1 MNIYD
6 LKINGVKQPMGYNF
20 DRLRVSWKIKDFT
33 DKYQSDASVKISDRE
48 DFSNILFEVKGEDVD
63 ASGVNIYMSLTP
75 RTVYYVHVSVTGNA
89 GEHAEAVT
97 TFETGKMDEAWQAVY
112 ISTAEADTFHPVF
125 KKSFSLPEDKTV
137 QKARVYMT
145 GLGVYEAT
153 LNGTRIGEDYLAPF
167 LDDYND
173 GIQYQTYDI
182 TAQLSGENVFEI
194 MTGNGWYKGWFGLQG
209 TSENYG
215 SRFATLAELH
225 ITYDDGSNDI
235 IVTDDSWVYYGSDI
249 EDSGIYSGEIYNH
262 CLWEDKDN
270 PEKPVVILTEKDNA
284 NLALSNLEERI
295 SMPVRVMETIS
306 VKEVIHTPAGETVL
320 DFGQNFAGYIQFEAD
335 LPKGTKIELKFG
347 EVLQNDNFYNGNYR
361 EASAFGYTYISGGY
375 KETVRAH
382 FTFFGGRYV
391 KVIGWPGELCADDF
405 TGCVVYSALERT
417 GYIETSNAA
426 INRLYQNCVWG
437 QKSNFI
443 DIPTDCPQRN
453 ERLGWTGDAQVFA
466 PTASYNMDTRAFYNK
481 FLIDLHKDQL
491 KNDGRVANYI
501 PDVNHEGGGSSVWGD
516 SATFIPDALYDF
528 YGDEEALASYYPLM
542 KGWVD
547 WIEKGD
553 KARGEKYLFDYT
565 FTFGDWLALDG
576 VLPTSFKGSTDDA
589 YVSSVYYMAS
599 AQKVAKAA
607 QIIGKED
614 DAVYYAE
621 LAAKIKE
628 AIFNE
633 FFTPS
638 GRLAI
643 DTQTAYLIALR
654 FGIYKD
660 KDRLIEGFKKRLKND
675 MYRLKGGFVGAPTMC
690 SIMSDNGMD
699 DLAYRIM
706 LTEGFPGWL
715 YPVSMGATTIWERW
729 NSVLPDG
736 TISPTGMN
744 SLNHYSYGS
753 VVEFMYKGCAGIC
766 PTEAGFKSVS
776 FEPKIN
782 NRFSYMKASY
792 DSVSGTYV
800 SEWKINADGTISVHV
815 EVPFNRD
822 ATLTLPDYDGD
833 VICLKPGSFDL
844 TYTPTKDYLAKYNGD
859 SLLGD
864 VKDDA
869 KALEIIAG
877 VMPRAAGMIA
887 EGDAETLTGS
897 FNELKAMFFA
907 GFNEDNVN
915 AIIDAL
921 KPLKIELPQ

>member
-1 MNIYD
+1 MIIYD
-6 LKINGVKQPMGYNF
+6 LKVNGIKQPMGYNF
-20 DRLRVSWKIKDFT
+20 ERVRVSWKVKDFT
-33 DKYQSDASVKISDRE
+33 DKYQANATVIISDSS
-48 DFSNILFEVKGEDVD
+48 DFSNILFEATGEDVD
-63 ASGVNIYMSLTP
+63 ASGVSVYMSLKP
-75 RTVYYVHVSVTGNA
+75 RTTYYVQASVRGIN
-89 GEHAEAVT
+89 GEQAEAVT
-97 TFETGKMDEAWQAVY
+97 TFETAKMDEPWKADY
-112 ISTAEADTFHPVF
+112 IGTAEEDKFHPVF
-125 KKSFSLPEDKTV
+125 KKSFNLPADKTV
-137 QKARVYMT
+137 AKARVYMT
-145 GLGVYEAT
+145 GLGVYEAV
-153 LNGTRIGEDYLAPF
+153 LNGTKIGEDYLAPF
-167 LDDYND
+167 VNDYND

-182 TAQLSGENVFEI
+182 TAQLSKDNVFEI
-194 MTGNGWYKGWFGLQG
+194 MTGNGWYKGWFGLKG

-215 SRFATLAELH
+215 SRFAALAELH
-225 ITYDDGSNDI
+225 VTYTDGTEDV
-235 IVTDDSWVYYGSDI
+235 IVTDDTWTYYGSDI
-249 EDSGIYSGEIYNH
+249 ENSGIYSGEIYNH
-262 CLWEDKDN
+262 CLWGDKEN
-270 PEKPVVILTEKDNA
+270 PEKPVVILTEADNP

-295 SMPVRVMETIS
+295 SMPVKVMETLA
-306 VKEVIHTPAGETVL
+306 VKEIIHTPAGETVL

-361 EASAFGYTYISGGY
+361 EAAAFGYTYVSGGE

-391 KVIGWPGELCADDF
+391 KVIGWPGKVSADDF

-417 GYIETSNAA
+417 GYIETSNAD
-426 INRLYQNCVWG
+426 INRLYLNCVWG

-481 FLIDLHKDQL
+481 FLIDLYKDQQH
-491 KNDGRVANYI
+491 NDGAVANFI

-516 SATFIPDALYDF
+516 SATFIPDTLYDF
-528 YGDEEALASYYPLM
+528 YGDEEALAAYYPLM
-542 KGWVD
+542 KDWVD

-553 KARGEKYLFDYT
+553 KARGEKYLFDYH

-607 QIIGKED
+607 EIIGKED
-614 DAVYYAE
+614 DAAYYTE

-633 FFTPS
+633 YFTPS

-643 DTQTAYLIALR
+643 NTQTAYLIALR

-660 KDRLIEGFKKRLKND
+660 KERLLEGFKARLKND
-675 MYRLKGGFVGAPTMC
+675 MYKLKGGFVGAPTMC

-706 LTEGFPGWL
+706 MSEGFPGWL

-729 NSVLPDG
+729 NSVMPDG

-753 VVEFMYKGCAGIC
+753 VVEFMYKSCAGIC
-766 PTEAGFKSVS
+766 PVEAGFKTVS

-782 NRFSYMKASY
+782 RRFSYIKASY

-815 EVPFNRD
+815 DVPFNRN

-833 VICLKPGSFDL
+833 VIRLTPGAFDI

-859 SLLGD
+859 TLLMD
-864 VKDDA
+864 VKDDNEA
-869 KALEIIAG
+869 MKIIAN
-877 VMPRAAGMIA
+877 VLPQAAGMIA
-887 EGDAETLTGS
+887 GGDEEFLIGS
-897 FNELKAMFFA
+897 FEELKQMFYA
-907 GFNEDNVN
+907 GFNEDNVG
-915 AIIDAL
+915 AMIEAL
-921 KPLKIELPQ
+921 KPLKIKVQ